1 MNLLLERTPSG
12 TTCTIGDLY
21 IDGDWFCFILEDLVR
36 EVEGQPVESW
46 KVKGKTAIPAGTYKV
61 QTTYS
66 NRFKRDLPLLVG
78 VPGFEGIRIHPG
90 NTDADTEGCL
100 LPGLAL
106 GLGGESVSRSRAA
119 FDALYKKLDEAE
131 SASEE
136 IEITITNAGQM

>member
-21 IDGDWFCFILEDLVR
+21 IDGDWFCFILEDIVR

-46 KVKGKTAIPAGTYKV
+46 KIKGKTAIPAGTYRV
-61 QTTYS
+61 QITYS
-66 NRFKRDLPLLVG
+66 NRFKRDLPLLVS

-106 GLGGESVSRSRAA
+106 GLGGESIGRSREA
-119 FDALYKKLDEAE
+119 FDALFAKLHAAE
-131 SASEE
+131 DAGEE

>member
-46 KVKGKTAIPAGTYKV
+46 KVKGKTAIPAGTYRV
-61 QTTYS
+61 QITYS

>member
-36 EVEGQPVESW
+36 EVEGQPVEAW
-46 KVKGKTAIPAGTYKV
+46 KIKGKTAIPAGTYKV
-61 QTTYS
+61 RITYS

>member
-12 TTCTIGDLY
+12 ATCTIGDLY
-21 IDGDWFCFILEDLVR
+21 IDGDWFCFILEDVVR

-46 KVKGKTAIPAGTYKV
+46 KVKGATAIPAGTYRV
-61 QTTYS
+61 QITYS

-106 GLGGESVSRSRAA
+106 GLGGESISRSREA
-119 FDALYKKLDEAE
+119 FDALFTKLDEAE

-136 IEITITNAGQM
+136 IKITITNAGQM

>member
-46 KVKGKTAIPAGTYKV
+46 KVKGKTAIPAGTYRV
-61 QTTYS
+61 QITYS
-66 NRFKRDLPLLVG
+66 NRFKRDLPLLVS

-106 GLGGESVSRSRAA
+106 GLGGESISRSREAFAA
-119 FDALYKKLDEAE
+119 LFNKLNEAE

-136 IEITITNAGQM
+136 IKITITNAGQM

>member
-21 IDGDWFCFILEDLVR
+21 IDGDWFCFMLEDIVR

-46 KVKGKTAIPAGTYKV
+46 KVKGKTAIPAGTYRV
-61 QTTYS
+61 QITYS
-66 NRFKRDLPLLVG
+66 NRFKRDLPLLVS

-106 GLGGESVSRSRAA
+106 GLGGESISRSREA
-119 FDALYKKLDEAE
+119 FDALFAKLHEAE
-131 SASEE
+131 SAGEE
-136 IEITITNAGQM
+136 IEITIINAGQM